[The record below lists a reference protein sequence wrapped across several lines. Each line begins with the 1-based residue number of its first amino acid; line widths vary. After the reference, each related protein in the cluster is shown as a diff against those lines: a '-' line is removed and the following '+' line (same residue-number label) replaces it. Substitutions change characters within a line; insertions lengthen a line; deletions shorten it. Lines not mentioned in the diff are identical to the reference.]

1 MNNVK
6 IIVVPVRIPEK
17 TNIIIGQAHF
27 IKTVED
33 LYEAII
39 GSVPGVSFGIAF
51 CEASGDRLVRVD
63 GNDEELKKLAAHTAL
78 EIGAGHAFVVYLR
91 GAWPINVLNTIKN
104 VHEVV
109 SIFCATA
116 NPLQVIIAETDQGR
130 GILGVI
136 DGYRPLGVEDENKSQ
151 ERIQFLRRIGYKRG

>member
-1 MNNVK
+1 MDAVK
-6 IIVVPVRIPEK
+6 IMVVPVRVPEK
-17 TNIIIGQAHF
+17 ANIIIGQAHF

-39 GSVPGVSFGIAF
+39 GSVPGVSLGVAF

-63 GNDEELKKLAAHTAL
+63 GNDEELKNLAAHTAL
-78 EIGAGHAFVVYLR
+78 EIGAGHVFVIYLK
-91 GAWPINVLNTIKN
+91 GAWPINVLNAIKN
-104 VHEVV
+104 VHEVA

-116 NPLQVIIAETDQGR
+116 NPLQVIIVETAQGR
-130 GILGVI
+130 GVLGVV
-136 DGYRPLGVEDENKSQ
+136 DGYKPLGIEDENKKQ